1 MADTPETAAALR
13 ARLAHHQ
20 GSKARAEAERAT
32 LISERSEL
40 GSLLSDIDLDSV
52 EAEIARLG
60 DVIERADSRVA
71 LLRPAL
77 CRAAEIDADAE
88 RRKLTAGAGA
98 QDVQTV
104 AAICRT
110 FGDIA
115 GGAAAAELRA
125 ASIVPKPPN
134 AKIFDAPPAPKMTR
148 DDGAWWEARARRERE
163 AKAARLAAS
172 AGAPAPRSGSQDF
185 PAST

>member
-1 MADTPETAAALR
+1 MMHDTPETAAALR
-13 ARLAHHQ
+13 ARLAHHE

-88 RRKLTAGAGA
+88 RRKLTASAGA
-98 QDVQTV
+98 HDVRTV
-104 AAICRT
+104 AAISGM
-110 FGDIA
+110 FGDAA
-115 GGAAAAELRA
+115 GAVAAVALRA
-125 ASIVPKPPN
+125 AAISPKPANPN
-134 AKIFDAPPAPKMTR
+134 LFGEGPAPRMVR
-148 DDGAWWEARARRERE
+148 DDAGWWEAREERERAERAARRI
-163 AKAARLAAS
+163 AV
-172 AGAPAPRSGSQDF
+172 GG
-185 PAST
+185 